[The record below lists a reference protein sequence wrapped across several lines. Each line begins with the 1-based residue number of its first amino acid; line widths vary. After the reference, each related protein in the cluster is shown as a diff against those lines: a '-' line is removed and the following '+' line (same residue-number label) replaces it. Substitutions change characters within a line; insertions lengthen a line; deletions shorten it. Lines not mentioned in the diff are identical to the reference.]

1 MSTSTMST
9 GLRTAGFPL
18 ARDITYPGSAL
29 SRPAPPPATKEQPF
43 GYRFR
48 EPLRVTGEPMRN
60 PVYDPK
66 RQMTRV
72 NGSLLP
78 EMKGTSK
85 NKIKW
90 IPKVV
95 GNPPTIVLDAVLD
108 RVPD

>member
-1 MSTSTMST
+1 MPTA
-9 GLRTAGFPL
+9 LRTSGFPL
-18 ARDITYPGSAL
+18 ARDVSYPGNAM
-29 SRPAPPPATKEQPF
+29 SRPTPPPATKEQPF

-66 RQMTRV
+66 RQVTRV

-78 EMKGTSK
+78 EMKGTTKTQTKFSFK
-85 NKIKW
+85 FVNGKIT
-90 IPKVV
+90 VDV
-95 GNPPTIVLDAVLD
+95 VLD